1 MRVAVDEYSF
11 VYIKLTLLKS
21 LLMSPEDNQ
30 KIRSFDNLDT
40 LGTFT
45 KRFFPNFSPKEHNI
59 IEFERSLWDIYFDI
73 VEKIIV
79 ASPESIQI
87 FLKSLL
93 IRYEI
98 WNIKQAIYG
107 IIEKSSL
114 DNILDQIFFKPGIML
129 ERNTFI
135 SNLIKAKSI
144 KGIYKIIK
152 KTPYE
157 KIIEKGLQEFEKSGE
172 IFQLENELD
181 RYNFTNMVDK
191 IKFLPNREKK
201 LIEPYIYSQI
211 DYYNLNLIY
220 RALYNGISVD
230 SIMPYVIFHGFLFSE
245 SQINQLCSSS
255 SLDDFLSY
263 LAMILKSKKEFDFL
277 SELLEKP
284 DPEIWQKLSSYFLN
298 QFLMYFKDRII
309 SDIQISSLALIF
321 QIIFLKER
329 EINDIRAQAVK
340 ISII

>member
-11 VYIKLTLLKS
+11 VYVKLALLKS

-30 KIRSFDNLDT
+30 KIKTFDNLDS

-45 KRFFPNFSPKEHNI
+45 KRFFPNFSPKENNI
-59 IEFERSLWDIYFDI
+59 LEFERSLWNTYFDI
-73 VEKIIV
+73 IEKIIV

-98 WNIKQAIYG
+98 WNIKQAVFG
-107 IIEKSSL
+107 IIEKTSL
-114 DNILDQIFFKPGIML
+114 EIILDQIFFKPGIML
-129 ERNTFI
+129 ERDVFI
-135 SNLIKAKSI
+135 SKLIKAKSI
-144 KGIYKIIK
+144 KGIYKVIK

-157 KIIEKGLQEFEKSGE
+157 KIIEKNLQEFEKSGE
-172 IFQLENELD
+172 IFHLENELD
-181 RYNFTNMVDK
+181 KFNYTNMIEKVN
-191 IKFLPNREKK
+191 FLPKREKK
-201 LIEPYIYSQI
+201 LISPYINSQI

-220 RALYNGISVD
+220 RALYNGISLD
-230 SIMPYVIFHGFLFSE
+230 LIKPYVIFQGFLFTK
-245 SQINQLCSSS
+245 SQINQFCKSSS
-255 SLDDFLSY
+255 MEDFLSY
-263 LAMILKSKKEFDFL
+263 LAMILKNKKEFDFL

-284 DPEIWQKLSSYFLN
+284 DPEIWAKLSSYFLN
-298 QFLMYFKDRII
+298 KFLLYFKEGII

-321 QIIFLKER
+321 QIILLKEM

-340 ISII
+340 ISVI